1 MMYAAVDFLLGI
13 AVFLCLIFVVPD
25 AKVASSSRHASPRPF
40 FWGERAL
47 PLPAEVALPADLPT
61 QQLGVPVPA
70 ESSQRR
76 AESSLQRRGANR
88 SQPGA
93 ESSQRGAESSQR
105 RAWCSWHNES
115 VRAAAAKAEGRDP
128 QSAAAAKAGFE
139 GAGLE
144 EEGRRRR
151 QEGKRQEGR
160 DEKGQEEHEGKG
172 R

>member
-1 MMYAAVDFLLGI
+1 MCPL
-13 AVFLCLIFVVPD
+13 VVPD
-25 AKVASSSRHASPRPF
+25 AKVSSSVSPRPC
-40 FWGERAL
+40 FWSLL
-47 PLPAEVALPADLPT
+47 PLPAEVALPADLFST

-76 AESSLQRRGANR
+76 AESSLQRRGAKR
-88 SQPGA
+88 SQRGA

-139 GAGLE
+139 GAGP